1 MSNPQPPLSAGERFS
16 IAVGAFFRAVLRL
29 IIVILAGVILAGLL
43 YMGFVLIYQQ
53 AILPAR
59 ENAARLNLLE
69 TQQAGQMDSLSQRM
83 EKLQQQVTELGNQM
97 IVLQDEFAALKRD
110 QEMVQSTQQAYPLQL
125 KRLDDLEK
133 KLAEVRKIGQDAL
146 QLAQENQETIASGEL
161 LTELEY
167 QLTVLKSALLIQ
179 RARVYLSQANLGLAR
194 DEIRAARLL
203 LTELQ
208 QTAGEEK
215 KAELAAWIGRLD
227 SALVNLPD
235 RPVMAASDLQV
246 AENLILLPPILEETP
261 LAPLAIEETTETTAT
276 EVLTV
281 TPTPTG
287 TLAVTPTS
295 TQTTSPTPAA
305 TLNPTPSPT
314 P

>member
-59 ENAARLNLLE
+59 ENAARLSLLE
-69 TQQAGQMDSLSQRM
+69 TQQAGQLDSLSQRM

-146 QLAQENQETIASGEL
+146 QLAQQNQETIASGEL
-161 LTELEY
+161 LTELEF

-194 DEIRAARLL
+194 DKIRAARLL
-203 LTELQ
+203 LVELQ
-208 QTAGEEK
+208 QTASEEQK
-215 KAELAAWIGRLD
+215 VELAAWIGRLD

-235 RPVMAASDLQV
+235 RPVMAASDLQA

-261 LAPLAIEETTETTAT
+261 LAPLAVEETIETTAT
-276 EVLTV
+276 GVLTA
-281 TPTPTG
+281 TPTPAG
-287 TLAVTPTS
+287 TLAVTPTA
-295 TQTTSPTPAA
+295 TQTISPTPAA
-305 TLNPTPSPT
+305 TLSPTPSPT